1 MLVLDTVLHG
11 VGLVVDELPGVPRDV
26 VLEHVLALHRL
37 QLHPEHFDFDLFQ
50 FKFFVFV
57 LPLHI
62 MQIHPVNGFF
72 ILPMEF
78 FSLKRKSVPRIE
90 F

>member
-37 QLHPEHFDFDLFQ
+37 QLHPEHFDFLHFL
-50 FKFFVFV
+50 FFVFV
-57 LPLHI
+57 LLLHI
-62 MQIHPVNGFF
+62 IQIHPVNGF
-72 ILPMEF
+72 
-78 FSLKRKSVPRIE
+78 SSQKRKSVPRKE